1 MPKRIPFLSIFALLS
16 LLTLPAPV
24 SGQALVP
31 YTVQLNSEKLEEQG
45 LNLAQDAIQLVRFQ
59 QSELALPRA
68 QLATQLAPKRYETWF
83 ILGSLYVQKEELDK
97 GIQALQQA
105 RSLDRKEAG
114 ILFTLGSAYFQKRD
128 YTTAISNLQEGLK
141 LKPDVPE
148 ALFDLGNSYYMLK
161 QYNPALTAYEKAVA
175 QEKNFWPAI
184 NNIGLLKYEQ
194 GDVAGAI
201 EKWRIAIG
209 IDKEAAEPQLAAA
222 VAFYTKGEEDQGL
235 AMGEAAIRLDNRYAD
250 LQFLK
255 ENLWGERLLADT
267 KKFLENPKIQAA
279 IAQSQNSPSRIESS
293 P

>member
-1 MPKRIPFLSIFALLS
+1 MPKRIPFLPIFALLS

-24 SGQALVP
+24 FGQALVP

-59 QSELALPRA
+59 QSQLALPRA

-83 ILGSLYVQKEELDK
+83 ILGSLYVQNEELDK

-105 RSLDRKEAG
+105 RSLDRKQAG

-141 LKPDVPE
+141 LKSDVPE

-161 QYNPALTAYEKAVA
+161 QYAPALTAYEKAVA

-194 GDVAGAI
+194 GDIAGAI
-201 EKWRIAIG
+201 EKWRIASG
-209 IDKEAAEPQLAAA
+209 LDKEAAEPQLAAA
-222 VAFYTKGEEDQGL
+222 VAFYTKGEQDKGIV
-235 AMGEAAIRLDNRYAD
+235 MGEAAIRLDNRYAD
-250 LQFLK
+250 LKFLK
-255 ENLWGERLLADT
+255 ENLWGERLLSDT